1 MLYIKCRFELSVHH
15 MIILHMH
22 ESCIIVGFGITVSH
36 TAFVDL
42 QLVFPDLFKRSFQ
55 ILDISLQLF
64 FSVPSPTD
72 EFKALLPR
80 KGFESFQ

>member
-1 MLYIKCRFELSVHH
+1 MLNIAGRLQLSVHH

-22 ESCIIVGFGITVSH
+22 ESCIIVGLGITVSH
-36 TAFVDL
+36 TAFVDF